1 MKSLLDLKILITRP
15 AHQAHELAIKIRLS
29 NGIAICFP
37 SLEIAPTPIK
47 PLTLALKKLPTYDF
61 VLFIS
66 PNAVF
71 KTAYPIHKLW
81 PDWPKHVKTVATG
94 PGTVL
99 ALKQHK
105 LPTDY
110 YPEKDFSGTGLLTL
124 PALQDLRQKKILI
137 LKGQGGRLYLAKELK
152 SRGAHVNR
160 LNVYKRQL
168 PDPAKNNIPD
178 KNAVDVIICT
188 SNSGLKN
195 LVHLLYPIWQDILFE
210 KQLLVISPRIADSA
224 KKLGFVKSPLISDN
238 ASNTAILQTLFSWRE
253 QSTWNHSRLPRSQ
266 KKPS

>member
-71 KTAYPIHKLW
+71 KTAYPIHKL
-81 PDWPKHVKTVATG
+81 
-94 PGTVL
+94 
-99 ALKQHK
+99 
-105 LPTDY
+105 

>member
-15 AHQAHELAIKIRLS
+15 AHQARELAIQIKRF
-29 NGIAICFP
+29 NGVAICFP
-37 SLEIAPTPIK
+37 TLEIVATPIK
-47 PLTLALKKLPTYDF
+47 PLTLALEKLPIYDF

-71 KTAYPIHKLW
+71 KSAYPIHKLW
-81 PDWPKHVKTVATG
+81 PNWPQHVKTVATG

-105 LPTDY
+105 LPSDY
-110 YPEKDFSGTGLLTL
+110 YPEKDFSGVGLLAL
-124 PALQDLRQKKILI
+124 SALQDLKQKKILI
-137 LKGQGGRLYLAKELK
+137 LKGQGGRSYLAKELK
-152 SRGAHVNR
+152 SRGAYISR

-168 PDPAKNNIPD
+168 PESAKNNIPD
-178 KNAVDVIICT
+178 KNTADVIICT
-188 SNSGLKN
+188 SHSGLKN
-195 LVHLLYPIWQDILFE
+195 LVHLLYPSWEDILFE
-210 KQLLVISPRIADSA
+210 QQLLVISPRIADSA

-253 QSTWNHSRLPRSQ
+253 QFIWNHSSLPPSQ
-266 KKPS
+266 KKSN

>member
-15 AHQAHELAIKIRLS
+15 AHQARELAVKIQGA

-37 SLEIAPTPIK
+37 TLEIASTPIK
-47 PLTLALKKLPTYDF
+47 PLRLALEKLPTYDF
-61 VLFIS
+61 ALFIS

-71 KTAYPIHKLW
+71 KAAYTIHKLW
-81 PDWPKHVKTVATG
+81 PDWPSHVKTIATG

-105 LPTDY
+105 LPIDY
-110 YPEKDFSGTGLLTL
+110 YPEKDFNGAGLLAL
-124 PALQDLRQKKILI
+124 PVLQDLKQKKILI
-137 LKGQGGRLYLAKELK
+137 LKGQGGRSYLAKELT
-152 SRGAHVNR
+152 SRGAHVSR

-168 PDPAKNNIPD
+168 PNHDKNNIPD
-178 KNAVDVIICT
+178 KNATNVIICT

-195 LVHLLYPIWQDILFE
+195 LVRLLYPSWQDILFK

-253 QSTWNHSRLPRSQ
+253 QFIWNHSSLHRLQ
-266 KKPS
+266 KKSS

>member
-1 MKSLLDLKILITRP
+1 MKSLLDLKTLITRP
-15 AHQAHELAIKIRLS
+15 AHQAHELAIQIKRA

-37 SLEIAPTPIK
+37 TLEIAPTPIK
-47 PLTLALKKLPTYDF
+47 PLILALEKLLIYDF
-61 VLFIS
+61 ILFIS

-71 KTAYPIHKLW
+71 KAAHPIHKLW
-81 PDWPKHVKTVATG
+81 PDWPSQVKTVATG

-110 YPEKDFSGTGLLTL
+110 YPEKDFNGSGLLAL
-124 PALQDLRQKKILI
+124 PALQDLKRKKILI

-152 SRGAHVNR
+152 SRGAHVNH

-168 PDPAKNNIPD
+168 PDPDKNNIPD
-178 KNAVDVIICT
+178 KNAADVIICT

-195 LVHLLYPIWQDILFE
+195 LVRLLYPSWQNILFE

-253 QSTWNHSRLPRSQ
+253 QFIWNQNSLHPSQ

>member
-37 SLEIAPTPIK
+37 SLEIVPTPIR
-47 PLTLALKKLPTYDF
+47 PLTLTLKKLPIYDL

-71 KTAYPIHKLW
+71 KTAYSIHKLW
-81 PDWPKHVKTVATG
+81 PDWPKHVKTVAIG
-94 PGTVL
+94 PGTLL

-110 YPEKDFSGTGLLTL
+110 SPEKHFNGAGLLAL
-124 PALQDLRQKKILI
+124 PALQDIKQKKILI

-152 SRGAHVNR
+152 SRGAHISH

-168 PDPAKNNIPD
+168 PDPTKNNIPD
-178 KNAVDVIICT
+178 KNAADVIICT

-195 LVHLLYPIWQDILFE
+195 LVHLLYPSWQDILLE
-210 KQLLVISPRIADSA
+210 KQLLVISPRIAGSA

-253 QSTWNHSRLPRSQ
+253 QFIWNHALPPSQ
-266 KKPS
+266 KKPN